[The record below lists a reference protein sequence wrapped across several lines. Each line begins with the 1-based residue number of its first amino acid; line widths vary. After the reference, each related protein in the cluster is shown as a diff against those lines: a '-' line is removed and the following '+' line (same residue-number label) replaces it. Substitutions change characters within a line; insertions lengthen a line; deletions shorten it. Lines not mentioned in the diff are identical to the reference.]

1 MGEMTGIATLHLAL
15 RALQRNRVRAMLTA
29 IGVIVGVGSVIA
41 MLGIAAGSQQRVAD
55 ELEKLGTNN
64 VSVRAGSATR
74 SGVRAW
80 AGTATRLMVAD
91 AEAIRELPGVVAV
104 APYVRRPLQVRYR
117 GTNWAT
123 EVAGVT
129 PAYLPIKLWELE
141 QGEFFTDWHVER
153 AAHVCVLGY
162 TVAFELFGLKNPVG
176 DVILVKQIACRVL
189 GVLSKKGTSSSGSDQ
204 DDIVL
209 MPITT
214 MQRKIIGKTYIQ
226 RILVQTPDQDTALR
240 VQQAVRLLMRQ
251 RHRLQP
257 NQDDDFRVGSSADLA
272 QASQESARVFTWLL
286 GSIASVSLVVGGIGI
301 MNIMLVSVTERTREI
316 GIRRAL
322 GARRKDILAQFLV
335 EALVL
340 SGTGGLLGVF
350 LGIAAALAIGRLSE
364 LPVSIVPWSVG
375 LAFMFSGLV
384 GVIFGL
390 YPAQKA
396 AGLRPVDAL
405 RYE

>member
-104 APYVRRPLQVRYR
+104 SPYVRRLLQVRYR

-226 RILVQTPDQDTALR
+226 RILVQTLDQDTALR

-396 AGLRPVDAL
+396 ASLRPVDAL

>member
-1 MGEMTGIATLHLAL
+1 
-15 RALQRNRVRAMLTA
+15 
-29 IGVIVGVGSVIA
+29 
-41 MLGIAAGSQQRVAD
+41 
-55 ELEKLGTNN
+55 
-64 VSVRAGSATR
+64 
-74 SGVRAW
+74 
-80 AGTATRLMVAD
+80 
-91 AEAIRELPGVVAV
+91 
-104 APYVRRPLQVRYR
+104 
-117 GTNWAT
+117 
-123 EVAGVT
+123 
-129 PAYLPIKLWELE
+129 
-141 QGEFFTDWHVER
+141 
-153 AAHVCVLGY
+153 
-162 TVAFELFGLKNPVG
+162 
-176 DVILVKQIACRVL
+176 
-189 GVLSKKGTSSSGSDQ
+189 
-204 DDIVL
+204 

-214 MQRKIIGKTYIQ
+214 MQRKIMGKTFIQ

-322 GARRKDILAQFLV
+322 GARRNDILAQFLL
-335 EALVL
+335 ESLVL
-340 SGTGGLLGVF
+340 SAAGGLLGVC
-350 LGIAAALAIGRLSE
+350 LGIAAALAIGMFSD
-364 LPVSIVPWSVG
+364 LPVSIMPWSVG
-375 LAFMFSGLV
+375 LAFLFSGLV

-396 AGLRPVDAL
+396 ASLRPVDAL

>member
-1 MGEMTGIATLHLAL
+1 LGE
-15 RALQRNRVRAMLTA
+15 
-29 IGVIVGVGSVIA
+29 
-41 MLGIAAGSQQRVAD
+41 
-55 ELEKLGTNN
+55 
-64 VSVRAGSATR
+64 
-74 SGVRAW
+74 
-80 AGTATRLMVAD
+80 
-91 AEAIRELPGVVAV
+91 
-104 APYVRRPLQVRYR
+104 
-117 GTNWAT
+117 
-123 EVAGVT
+123 
-129 PAYLPIKLWELE
+129 
-141 QGEFFTDWHVER
+141 
-153 AAHVCVLGY
+153 
-162 TVAFELFGLKNPVG
+162 
-176 DVILVKQIACRVL
+176 VILVKQIACRVL
-189 GVLSKKGTSSSGSDQ
+189 GVLAKKGTSGSGRDQ

-214 MQRKIIGKTYIQ
+214 MQRKIMGKTYIQ
-226 RILVQTPDQDTALR
+226 RILVQTPDQDSALR

-322 GARRKDILAQFLV
+322 GARRKDILAQFLL
-335 EALVL
+335 EALVF
-340 SGTGGLLGVF
+340 SGAGGLLGVF
-350 LGIAAALAIGRLSE
+350 LGISAALAIGTLSD
-364 LPVSIVPWSVG
+364 LPVAVVPWSVG